1 MTHPV
6 EHTKN
11 PRTYWGESD
20 KKWGL
25 FPRKPVQSQFT
36 GPLATNDFDQAL
48 ADYDAFYR
56 HLSKSANFDWAEPA
70 APKLFGYGQGMQ
82 FDPSVLEM
90 YKGMP
95 ALDVGATYGVPAE
108 FPGISSIVNL
118 QKEKRKTYGS

>member
-6 EHTKN
+6 KHTTH
-11 PRTYWGESD
+11 PRTYWGDSD

-25 FPRKPVQSQFT
+25 FPRKPLQTQFT
-36 GPLATNDFDQAL
+36 GPLATSDFNQAL

-70 APKLFGYGQGMQ
+70 APKLFGYGQKMQ

-90 YKGMP
+90 YEQMP
-95 ALDVGATYGVPAE
+95 SYDVGATYGVPEA
-108 FPGISSIVNL
+108 FPAISSIVNL
-118 QKEKRKTYGS
+118 QEKRRR